1 MQVCTVCE
9 HVCLCMYC
17 SEHEPLS
24 VFVCVCMRVYVFVLV
39 CCLCMSTRK
48 SVCLCIRPFV
58 FMRVSLH
65 VCDDEAVGE
74 AMLPL
79 PFGLSFLCVQ
89 GPSLPPTPLP
99 LSYHITT
106 VYQGTRVWEFSLF
119 TFSFSRIL
127 ICAKNYRLEMRGIAL
142 RAFSFSF
149 WKKKSAI
156 PWP

>member
-65 VCDDEAVGE
+65 VCDDEAVGGGNASSALWVIISLRTGTLSPSHTPASILSHHYRLPGDE
-74 AMLPL
+74 SVGVLPL
-79 PFGLSFLCVQ
+79 HFLF
-89 GPSLPPTPLP
+89 P
-99 LSYHITT
+99 
-106 VYQGTRVWEFSLF
+106 
-119 TFSFSRIL
+119 FSFSRIL

-149 WKKKSAI
+149 
-156 PWP
+156 